1 MRAGLM
7 VVAAERTRLCRSY
20 LAEFLNEALL
30 MGEEGYALATLQTA
44 LEYIESLNVPPPATQ
59 R

>member
-1 MRAGLM
+1 M